1 MRLRLYTLRKAHL
14 HQRMNDWNLIRIS
27 NSEGMPGSDV
37 YHSGIS
43 FRRLT
48 PVSYSDISSGRLIQA
63 PIHMSNEKPPNIR
76 MSDRFLI
83 KKVLGLEKVKFASK
97 KENFKRIC
105 RGFDQNAPVL
115 IKGFIFA
122 NPRSISE
129 RKILKELNSVDEI
142 ERPIERFY

>member
-1 MRLRLYTLRKAHL
+1 MFITQASH
-14 HQRMNDWNLIRIS
+14 
-27 NSEGMPGSDV
+27 SDV
-37 YHSGIS
+37 LL
-43 FRRLT
+43 RCLT
-48 PVSYSDISSGRLIQA
+48 QTSHPGVLFKLLFTCL
-63 PIHMSNEKPPNIR
+63 MKKPPNIR

>member
-1 MRLRLYTLRKAHL
+1 MRRLHSKRCDLRPEFALNSESEFMRLRLYTLRKAHL

-63 PIHMSNEKPPNIR
+63 PIHMSNEKTAEYQ
-76 MSDRFLI
+76 D
-83 KKVLGLEKVKFASK
+83 V
-97 KENFKRIC
+97 
-105 RGFDQNAPVL
+105 
-115 IKGFIFA
+115 
-122 NPRSISE
+122 
-129 RKILKELNSVDEI
+129 
-142 ERPIERFY
+142 RPISNKKSSGSGKGEVCFKKRKLQENLQGV